1 VVAFPISDVVGPDRE
16 PLPPQVHELIASQ
29 VGEPAAFVERT
40 GVPRQ
45 TLLELGR
52 HGLFGSP
59 LEPGCAQRELAEL
72 IAGADG
78 DTWFCWVQHGTPLRT
93 VQAAPDPGAWA
104 ASWRNQLQAGSAIA
118 AVAFAHLRR
127 PGQPN
132 PIARRV
138 PGGWRIDG
146 TLDWITSWDIAD
158 VVLLMA
164 RDRDSDQVVQVLL
177 PAGHNSSSPH
187 LSVGP
192 VLDLIAMRGTHT
204 RPARLDDVFVAD
216 EYVVDVVPMDRW
228 RGADDAK
235 TVHASPAAF
244 GVTRSAIA
252 ELAQLARERSSD
264 TLHHLTEALSE
275 ECRQLR
281 HHAYELL
288 DASDSADRDE
298 QLRVRA
304 RSLDLVMRAT
314 TAVVTARAG
323 AAMIA
328 GDSAERRVRTG
339 LFLQVQAQTP
349 ASRESS
355 LHLGISESESLVES
369 NFRAQLR

>member
-1 VVAFPISDVVGPDRE
+1 MVAFPIGDVVGPDRE
-16 PLPPQVHELIASQ
+16 PLPPHVHELIAAQ
-29 VGEPAAFVERT
+29 VGESAAVIDRT
-40 GVPRQ
+40 GVPRE

-52 HGLFGSP
+52 HGLFGSA
-59 LEPGCAQRELAEL
+59 LEPAWAQRELAEL

-93 VQAAPDPGAWA
+93 VQAAPDPGPWA
-104 ASWRNQLQAGSAIA
+104 ATWRDPLQAGSAIA

-127 PGQPN
+127 PGEPN

-138 PGGWRIDG
+138 PGGWRIHG

-164 RDRDSDQVVQVLL
+164 RDRDCDQVVQVLL
-177 PAGHNSSSPH
+177 PAGHHPSSPD
-187 LSVGP
+187 LRVGP
-192 VLDLIAMRGTHT
+192 MLDLIAMRGTHT
-204 RPARLDDVFVAD
+204 RPAHLDDVFVAD
-216 EYVVDVVPMDRW
+216 DYVVDVVPMDRW
-228 RGADDAK
+228 RAADDAK
-235 TVHASPAAF
+235 TAHASPAAF

-252 ELAQLARERSSD
+252 ELAQLARERSSE
-264 TLHHLTEALSE
+264 TLHHLSEALGQ

-288 DASDSADRDE
+288 DDSDPADRDE
-298 QLRVRA
+298 HLRVRA
-304 RSLDLVMRAT
+304 HSLDLVMRAT

-323 AAMIA
+323 AAMMA
-328 GDSAERRVRTG
+328 GDSAERRVRTA

-355 LHLGISESESLVES
+355 LQLGISESENLVES
-369 NFRAQLR
+369 TFRARLR